1 MDGVLSSRTPSAL
14 MSALGQRGYQ
24 FGMFASDG
32 FSSPLYRQALLSDFS
47 LPTVKNQS
55 NAETT
60 LQWMNWLNGHNNG
73 TAPWFSYLS
82 LTTSAASSE
91 RLLSNERHYQRA
103 AADVDQQIHNVLN
116 TLEQKGLLA
125 NTVVVITA
133 QHGVVLDDNSHDGNR
148 AMLQVPLVVHWPSTP
163 AQTVNKLTVHQD
175 IMTTLMQRLLQ
186 VNTPASD
193 YSQGEDLF
201 AAQRRHNWVTGRT
214 PINC

>member
-1 MDGVLSSRTPSAL
+1 
-14 MSALGQRGYQ
+14 
-24 FGMFASDG
+24 
-32 FSSPLYRQALLSDFS
+32 
-47 LPTVKNQS
+47 
-55 NAETT
+55 
-60 LQWMNWLNGHNNG
+60 
-73 TAPWFSYLS
+73 
-82 LTTSAASSE
+82 
-91 RLLSNERHYQRA
+91 RA

-148 AMLQVPLVVHWPSTP
+148 AMLQVPLVVHWPATP

-201 AAQRRHNWVTGRT
+201 AAQRRHNWVTGRNADQLLIST
-214 PINC
+214 PEETLALDSNGNYSAWDLQGKRLKDRKPQLALLLQVLTDEKRFIAN